1 MIDCQP
7 GGMSATGAT
16 ADYSQLAIAARVCAR
31 GACRHL
37 NVVILLRG
45 AAGGGLPVDS
55 PRRRKP
61 IGNRQSQVAS
71 SRHVTCA
78 GDRFLI
84 ARGRSAGKAAA
95 MNEQDHW
102 PWTGAARG
110 VDIPMQGRTVRGI
123 AIYLIGRHRQRRID
137 AGDTPGDVTHHNR
150 KYTTI
155 ISQRDLS
162 SRIGR
167 ADRSS
172 DVEAI
177 LSPLVTQRLRP
188 RGRHHVIRC
197 LSFCFGLVYGLDRDH
212 WWVNRLS
219 RRRKRKAGERR
230 Y

>member
-1 MIDCQP
+1 
-7 GGMSATGAT
+7 MSATGAP

-55 PRRRKP
+55 PRGRKP

-71 SRHVTCA
+71 SRHVMCA
-78 GDRFLI
+78 GDRLLI
-84 ARGRSAGKAAA
+84 ARGRSAGIAAA

-102 PWTGAARG
+102 PWTGAAWG
-110 VDIPMQGRTVRGI
+110 VDIPMQGRTVGGI
-123 AIYLIGRHRQRRID
+123 AIYLIGRDRQRRIN
-137 AGDTPGDVTHHNR
+137 AGDTSAAVTHHNR

-155 ISQRDLS
+155 VSPRDPS

-167 ADRSS
+167 AGPSS
-172 DVEAI
+172 DVDAI
-177 LSPLVTQRLRP
+177 LPPLVTQRLRP
-188 RGRHHVIRC
+188 RCRHDEFRC

-219 RRRKRKAGERR
+219 RRRKRKACERR